1 MAKVLADAYAQL
13 LQMRASATYTVGVF
27 ATVRD
32 AERRILLVEQSYAG
46 RHWAQPG
53 GGLEDGESPIDGVL
67 REILEETGYIAR
79 GYRLYRDLCVGIQVR
94 HCASFRGPRCA

>member
-1 MAKVLADAYAQL
+1 VAKVLGDAYAQL
-13 LQMRASATYTVGVF
+13 LQMRASVTYTVGVF

-53 GGLEDGESPIDGVL
+53 GGLEDGENPIDGVDIGRDRL
-67 REILEETGYIAR
+67 YRR
-79 GYRLYRDLCVGIQVR
+79 GYRLSRDLCVGIQVR
-94 HCASFRGPRCA
+94 HCASFRGPHCA